1 MRTIRGFL
9 ELIGILVVIVAGYWI
24 WYANWGP
31 NPNDRIGTT
40 VADYLPPAFKNWGC
54 GKLSARFAAEA
65 PTVCSVAASAVP
77 TTPATPNAAPG
88 DSPPPSGGGR
98 L

>member
-9 ELIGILVVIVAGYWI
+9 ELIGVLVVIVAGYWI

-54 GKLSARFAAEA
+54 GKLSARFGAEA
-65 PTVCSVAASAVP
+65 PTVCSSGAAMSP
-77 TTPATPNAAPG
+77 SSPATPNSAPG
-88 DSPPPSGGGR
+88 EASPPSSGR

>member
-9 ELIGILVVIVAGYWI
+9 ELIGVLVVLVAGYWI

-40 VADYLPPAFKNWGC
+40 VAEVLPPAFKNWGC

-65 PTVCSVAASAVP
+65 PSVCSPAASP
-77 TTPATPNAAPG
+77 TSPPATPNAAPG
-88 DSPPPSGGGR
+88 EPASPGGGR

>member
-1 MRTIRGFL
+1 MRTIRGFI
-9 ELIGILVVIVAGYWI
+9 ELIGILVILVAGYWI

-40 VADYLPPAFKNWGC
+40 IAAYLPPPFKDWGC
-54 GKLSARFAAEA
+54 GKLNQRFAAEA
-65 PTVCSVAASAVP
+65 PTVCSPVAGSATP
-77 TTPATPNAAPG
+77 DPATPSA
-88 DSPPPSGGGR
+88 PPSSGGR

>member
-40 VADYLPPAFKNWGC
+40 IAVYLPPAFKDWGC
-54 GKLSARFAAEA
+54 GKLVSRFAAEA
-65 PTVCSVAASAVP
+65 PTVCSSAGAIAP
-77 TTPATPNAAPG
+77 SNPATPNSAPG
-88 DSPPPSGGGR
+88 DAPPQSSGR